1 MIRVA
6 RIGVLA
12 ALLGVVLAVPAVA
25 ARGMLDVKVQVN
37 SAAAF
42 RHPAVLY
49 RVNHT
54 GHRARYYVTTTGW
67 TGGKTLNPK
76 RVTVTIKLAKGEGAV
91 YAGTLAH
98 LPNAGPLFCRQ
109 PPSGR
114 IDHRARVRDRAERVR
129 PARARA
135 HDHARDHAEPP
146 LERPAGHGRASPTA
160 IARRNHRSS
169 SNMRSRVHLVNQE
182 TLRA

>member
-37 SAAAF
+37 SATAF

-76 RVTVTIKLAKGEGAV
+76 HVTVTIKLAKGEGAIYV
-91 YAGTLAH
+91 GTLAH
-98 LPNAGPLFCRQ
+98 LPHAGPLFAAAALRADRSPCTCSRPCRTR
-109 PPSGR
+109 PTCMGT
-114 IDHRARVRDRAERVR
+114 RVR
-129 PARARA
+129 
-135 HDHARDHAEPP
+135 
-146 LERPAGHGRASPTA
+146 S
-160 IARRNHRSS
+160 
-169 SNMRSRVHLVNQE
+169 RSRS
-182 TLRA
+182 R

>member
-67 TGGKTLNPK
+67 TGGKTLNP
-76 RVTVTIKLAKGEGAV
+76 RHVTVMIKLARGEGAIYV
-91 YAGTLAH
+91 GSLAH
-98 LPNAGPLFCRQ
+98 LPHAGPLFAGSR
-109 PPSGR
+109 PPGGSITVHVFATVPSAADLHG
-114 IDHRARVRDRAERVR
+114 
-129 PARARA
+129 
-135 HDHARDHAEPP
+135 HARTIS
-146 LERPAGHGRASPTA
+146 LA
-160 IARRNHRSS
+160 ISLNPR
-169 SNMRSRVHLVNQE
+169 
-182 TLRA
+182 